1 MNESNKPTLLQEKLN
16 TLAFIAQVQLTV
28 IADQLRDTYKDRNPS
43 VLLAAQIAEELQR
56 TFNAEHPDFLC
67 DAPQTEYTNGEP
79 VSEFSFL
86 CRVQLASDRDTF
98 LNLRV

>member
-1 MNESNKPTLLQEKLN
+1 MNESNKPIKAQESLN
-16 TLAFIAQVQLTV
+16 TLAFVAHTQLTV
-28 IADQLRDTYKDRNPS
+28 IADTLRDTYKDRNPS
-43 VLLAAQIAEELQR
+43 VFLAAQIAEELQR
-56 TFNAEHPDFLC
+56 IFNTEHPDFIC

-86 CRVQLASDRDTF
+86 CRVQLASDKDTF